1 VKRED
6 FPVTTI
12 NRKATL
18 AALDIIKPALITRK
32 DQPQLSHVWFDGEYA
47 YAHNGGLG
55 IKTKLEMPIECGVPG
70 ALFMGLLNQ
79 TSTEE
84 IEFTLTEENLSFK
97 SGRTKVKLATMPAD
111 KTLWRYPDKGSGK
124 PLATIKASKGFLSA
138 AKHTLMFNP
147 VNTKRME
154 FHAICIYAVEKEM
167 DLITT
172 DQVSM
177 VLAPV
182 AEPIVGTAKKIALPR
197 ELAEQ
202 LVSKC
207 APGASLQ
214 MYSDHFR
221 IDTSKTTTMFCNV
234 LDTTDMMDLT
244 KTADRLLDKAVPFKV
259 PEGFTGAL
267 ERAVL
272 LSGSEEATVN
282 LTASGKALKLSGK
295 YPQGQ
300 LDEDFVLAKSH
311 AKATIAADAKIM
323 LGIKGV
329 TEIAIMEQV
338 INFYGAEDFTYMLA
352 GKKKVAVERD
362 ADPEEDQEE
371 AA

>member
-1 VKRED
+1 M
-6 FPVTTI
+6 TTL
-12 NRKATL
+12 NRKETL
-18 AALDIIKPALITRK
+18 AALEIVKPALVTRK
-32 DQPQLSHVWFDGEYA
+32 EQPQLSHIWFDGEYA

-55 IKTKLEMPIECGVPG
+55 IKTKLEIPLECGVPG
-70 ALFMGLLNQ
+70 SLFIGLLNQ

-84 IEFTLTEENLSFK
+84 IEFEHSDHTLSFK
-97 SGRTKVKLATMPAD
+97 SGKTKVKLATMSYD
-111 KTLWRYPDKGSGK
+111 KNIWRFPETPSGK
-124 PLATIKASKGFLSA
+124 PLATIKASKGFLAA
-138 AKHTLMFNP
+138 AKYTLMFSP

-182 AEPIVGTAKKIALPR
+182 AEPMVGTAKRIAFPR

-202 LVSKC
+202 VVSKC
-207 APGASLQ
+207 TPGASLQ

-221 IDTSKTTTMFCNV
+221 IDTSKNTSMYSNV
-234 LDTTDMMDLT
+234 LDTSDMYNLPA
-244 KTADRLLDKAVPFKV
+244 TADRLLEGAVSFKL

-267 ERAVL
+267 ERAIL
-272 LSGSEEATVN
+272 LAGSEDATVT
-282 LTASGKALKLSGK
+282 LTATGKALKLSGR

-300 LDEDFVLAKSH
+300 LDEDFVLNKSSP
-311 AKATIAADAKIM
+311 KATISADAKIM
-323 LGIKGV
+323 LGVKGITELAIKDK
-329 TEIAIMEQV
+329 V
-338 INFYGAEDFTYMLA
+338 INFYGADDFTYMLA
-352 GKKKVAVERD
+352 GKTKPKVERD
-362 ADPEEDQEE
+362 EEVSEEE

>member
-1 VKRED
+1 M
-6 FPVTTI
+6 TTI

-18 AALDIIKPALITRK
+18 AALEIIKPALITRK
-32 DQPQLSHVWFDGEYA
+32 DQPQLSHVWFDGDYA

-55 IKTKLEMPIECGVPG
+55 IKTKLEMPLECGVPG

-84 IEFTLTEENLSFK
+84 IEFELADDTLKFK
-97 SGRTKVKLATMPAD
+97 SGRTKVKLATLPSEG
-111 KTLWRYPDKGSGK
+111 TLWRYPDKPSGK

-147 VNTKRME
+147 VNVKRME

-202 LVSKC
+202 LISKC
-207 APGASLQ
+207 TPGMSLF

-221 IDTSKTTTMFCNV
+221 IDTSKNTTMFCNV
-234 LDTTDMMDLT
+234 LDTSDMMDLT

-272 LSGSEEATVN
+272 LSGSGEATIT
-282 LTASGKALKLSGK
+282 LTATGKALKLSGK

-300 LDEDFVLAKSH
+300 LDEDFTLAKAH
-311 AKATIAADAKIM
+311 AKATISADAKIM
-323 LGIKGV
+323 LGIKGI
-329 TEIAIMEQV
+329 TEIAIMDKV
-338 INFYGAEDFTYMLA
+338 LNFYGADDFTYMLA
-352 GKKKVAVERD
+352 AKQKVKVERD
-362 ADPEEDQEE
+362 EEPADEEE